1 MMHRKSLKITVRPMG
16 NSLRHKGWRTMHNAK
31 RLQVFITFVM
41 KSKWIRWTYKPSAGL
56 AVSLWEPVL
65 LVDSRMPY
73 GADKKDHRGKR
84 SLHKLLNHLS
94 PVFTLSMSNTG
105 LLSVNLK
112 DLRSVMMASNRAA
125 SLHTGLDA
133 SDTMTSKYM
142 FSVPYCRRLAL
153 IFSSGPRHFWF
164 LRLDL
169 PEKQRHFEE
178 GILNW
183 EQVEH
188 GPAPVSSW
196 RNWSDIKYKTTVHVP
211 CKHLVDKTYL
221 CRE

>member
-31 RLQVFITFVM
+31 RLHVFITFVM

-105 LLSVNLK
+105 LLSVNLRTY
-112 DLRSVMMASNRAA
+112 DQWWWRQTERPPSTQAWTHQTPWRLNTCSLFRTAA
-125 SLHTGLDA
+125 GWLWYSRQVLATSGFYGL
-133 SDTMTSKYM
+133 
-142 FSVPYCRRLAL
+142 
-153 IFSSGPRHFWF
+153 
-164 LRLDL
+164 
-169 PEKQRHFEE
+169 
-178 GILNW
+178 
-183 EQVEH
+183 
-188 GPAPVSSW
+188 
-196 RNWSDIKYKTTVHVP
+196 
-211 CKHLVDKTYL
+211 TYL
-221 CRE
+221 KNRGTLRKVS